1 MQIVQQ
7 PVLYFLGIMF
17 TILLLHLILK
27 NSKQDLR
34 PKMTPGN
41 NPESDFL
48 EFEYSLDTYFDF
60 NYTLRKLQSKGLK
73 VQRQ

>member
-1 MQIVQQ
+1 
-7 PVLYFLGIMF
+7 
-17 TILLLHLILK
+17 
-27 NSKQDLR
+27 
-34 PKMTPGN
+34 MTPGN

-48 EFEYSLDTYFDF
+48 EFEYSLDTYFGF